1 MGALWEGGGIMPQTD
16 GIKLSP
22 KQKIFCEE
30 YAKTKNAT
38 QSAINAGYSEKTAG
52 IIGFENLK
60 KPKIIEYLNEL
71 YSEALGNAPEG
82 TIATL
87 EEIMM
92 FHTNVMRN
100 KIEDASANI
109 TERQKSANSLYE
121 MLSNRN
127 DNDDEESGVIIMP
140 DVKAVDDE

>member
-1 MGALWEGGGIMPQTD
+1 MPQTD

-22 KQKIFCEE
+22 KQKLFCEE

-71 YSEALGNAPEG
+71 YAEALGNAPEG

-87 EEIMM
+87 EEIME

-100 KIEDASANI
+100 KLEDAQANI

-121 MLSNRN
+121 MLSNN
-127 DNDDEESGVIIMP
+127 DSTEDNESGVIIMP
-140 DVKAVDDE
+140 DVMVVNYE

>member
-1 MGALWEGGGIMPQTD
+1 MPQTD

-121 MLSNRN
+121 MIHRKIENK
-127 DNDDEESGVIIMP
+127 DDDEDEVGVVILP
-140 DVKAVDDE
+140 EVKFNG

>member
-1 MGALWEGGGIMPQTD
+1 MPQTD

>member
-1 MGALWEGGGIMPQTD
+1 MPQTD

-22 KQKIFCEE
+22 KQKLFCEE

-121 MLSNRN
+121 MLSNRS

>member
-1 MGALWEGGGIMPQTD
+1 MPQTD

-22 KQKIFCEE
+22 KQKLFCEE

-38 QSAINAGYSEKTAG
+38 QSAINAGYSKNTAKEMG
-52 IIGFENLK
+52 YENLT
-60 KPKIIEYLNEL
+60 KPHIQEYLNEL
-71 YSEALGNAPEG
+71 YAEALGNAPEG

-87 EEIMM
+87 EEIME

-100 KIEDASANI
+100 KLEDAHANI

-121 MLSNRN
+121 MLSKEN
-127 DNDDEESGVIIMP
+127 DGNDDKSGVIIMP
-140 DVKAVDDE
+140 DVKVVDYE

>member
-1 MGALWEGGGIMPQTD
+1 MPQTD

-22 KQKIFCEE
+22 KQKLFCEE

-60 KPKIIEYLNEL
+60 KPKITEYLNEL
-71 YSEALGNAPEG
+71 YSKALGNAPED

-87 EEIMM
+87 KEIME
-92 FHTNVMRN
+92 FHTSVMRN
-100 KIEDASANI
+100 KLEGASANI

-121 MLSNRN
+121 MLNNSDGD
-127 DNDDEESGVIIMP
+127 DNDEGGVIVLP
-140 DVKAVDDE
+140 EVKISE

>member
-1 MGALWEGGGIMPQTD
+1 MPQTD

-22 KQKIFCEE
+22 KQKLFCEE

-60 KPKIIEYLNEL
+60 KPKIVEYLDEL
-71 YSEALGNAPEG
+71 YAEALGNAPEG

-87 EEIMM
+87 EEIME

-100 KIEDASANI
+100 KLEDASANI
-109 TERQKSANSLYE
+109 TERQKSANSLFE
-121 MLSNRN
+121 MLERRDSSE
-127 DNDDEESGVIIMP
+127 DGEVGVIIMP
-140 DVKAVDDE
+140 DVKVVDYE

>member
-1 MGALWEGGGIMPQTD
+1 MPQTD

-22 KQKIFCEE
+22 KQKLFCEE

-38 QSAINAGYSEKTAG
+38 RSAINAGYSEKTAKEMG
-52 IIGFENLK
+52 YENLT
-60 KPKIIEYLNEL
+60 KPHIQEYLNEL
-71 YSEALGNAPEG
+71 YAEALGNAPEG

-87 EEIMM
+87 EEIME

-100 KIEDASANI
+100 KLEDAQANI

-121 MLSNRN
+121 MLSNN
-127 DNDDEESGVIIMP
+127 DSTEDNESGVIIMP
-140 DVKAVDDE
+140 DVMVVNYE

>member
-1 MGALWEGGGIMPQTD
+1 MPQMD

-22 KQKIFCEE
+22 KQKLFCEE

-60 KPKIIEYLNEL
+60 KPKIVEYLDEL
-71 YSEALGNAPEG
+71 YAEALGNAPEG

-87 EEIMM
+87 EEIME

-100 KIEDASANI
+100 KLEDAQANI
-109 TERQKSANSLYE
+109 TERQKSANSLFE
-121 MLSNRN
+121 MLSKGN
-127 DNDDEESGVIIMP
+127 DGNDDESGVIIMP
-140 DVKAVDDE
+140 DVKVVDYE

>member
-1 MGALWEGGGIMPQTD
+1 MPHTD

-38 QSAINAGYSEKTAG
+38 QSAINAGYSKHTAKEMG
-52 IIGFENLK
+52 YENLT
-60 KPKIIEYLNEL
+60 KPHIQEYLNEL
-71 YSEALGNAPEG
+71 YAEALGNAPEG

-87 EEIMM
+87 EEIME

-100 KIEDASANI
+100 KLDDTSANI

-127 DNDDEESGVIIMP
+127 DNEDSESGVIIMP

>member
-1 MGALWEGGGIMPQTD
+1 MPQTD

-22 KQKIFCEE
+22 KQKLFCEE

-71 YSEALGNAPEG
+71 YAQALGNAPEG

-87 EEIMM
+87 EEIME

-100 KIEDASANI
+100 KLEDASANI

-127 DNDDEESGVIIMP
+127 DDEDNESGVIVLP
-140 DVKAVDDE
+140 EVKVVGDE

>member
-1 MGALWEGGGIMPQTD
+1 MGKFRKRGGIMPQTD

-22 KQKIFCEE
+22 KQKLFCEE

-38 QSAINAGYSEKTAG
+38 RSAINAGYSEKTAKEMG
-52 IIGFENLK
+52 YENLT
-60 KPKIIEYLNEL
+60 KPHIQEYLNEL
-71 YSEALGNAPEG
+71 YAEALGNAPEG

-87 EEIMM
+87 EEIME

-100 KIEDASANI
+100 KLEDAQANI

-121 MLSNRN
+121 MLSNN
-127 DNDDEESGVIIMP
+127 DSTEDNESGVIIMP
-140 DVKAVDDE
+140 DVMVVNYE

>member
-1 MGALWEGGGIMPQTD
+1 MPQTD

-22 KQKIFCEE
+22 KQKLFCEE

-38 QSAINAGYSEKTAG
+38 RSAINAGYSEKTAKEMG
-52 IIGFENLK
+52 YENLT
-60 KPKIIEYLNEL
+60 KPHIQEYLNEL
-71 YSEALGNAPEG
+71 YAEALGNAPEG

-87 EEIMM
+87 EEIME

-100 KIEDASANI
+100 KLEDAQANI

-121 MLSNRN
+121 MLSNN
-127 DNDDEESGVIIMP
+127 DSTEDNESGVIIMP

>member
-1 MGALWEGGGIMPQTD
+1 MPQMD

-22 KQKIFCEE
+22 KQKLFCEE

-60 KPKIIEYLNEL
+60 KPKIIEYLDKL
-71 YSEALGNAPEG
+71 YAEAIGNAPEG

-87 EEIMM
+87 EEIME

-100 KIEDASANI
+100 KLEDAQANI
-109 TERQKSANSLYE
+109 TERQKSANSLFE
-121 MLSNRN
+121 MLERRDSSE
-127 DNDDEESGVIIMP
+127 DGEVGVIIMP
-140 DVKAVDDE
+140 DVKVVDYE

>member
-1 MGALWEGGGIMPQTD
+1 MPQTD

-22 KQKIFCEE
+22 KQKLFCEE

-60 KPKIIEYLNEL
+60 KPKIVEYLDEL
-71 YSEALGNAPEG
+71 YAEALGNAPEG

-87 EEIMM
+87 EEIME

-100 KIEDASANI
+100 KLDDASANI
-109 TERQKSANSLYE
+109 TERQKSANSLFE
-121 MLSNRN
+121 MLSKGN
-127 DNDDEESGVIIMP
+127 DGNDDESGVIIMP
-140 DVKAVDDE
+140 DVKAVGDE

>member
-1 MGALWEGGGIMPQTD
+1 MPHTD

-22 KQKIFCEE
+22 KQKLFCEE

-38 QSAINAGYSEKTAG
+38 QAAINAGYSKKTAKVMG
-52 IIGFENLK
+52 YENLT
-60 KPKIIEYLNEL
+60 KPYIQEYIKEL

-87 EEIMM
+87 EEIMR

-100 KIEDASANI
+100 KLDDASANI
-109 TERQKSANSLYE
+109 TERQKSANSLFE
-121 MLSNRN
+121 MLERRDSGE
-127 DNDDEESGVIIMP
+127 DGESGVIIMP
-140 DVKAVDDE
+140 DVKVVDYE

>member
-1 MGALWEGGGIMPQTD
+1 MPQMD

-22 KQKIFCEE
+22 KQKLFCEE

-60 KPKIIEYLNEL
+60 KPKIVEYLDEL
-71 YSEALGNAPEG
+71 YAEALGNAPEG

-87 EEIMM
+87 EEIME

-100 KIEDASANI
+100 KLEDAQANI
-109 TERQKSANSLYE
+109 TERQKSANSLFE
-121 MLSNRN
+121 MLSKGN
-127 DNDDEESGVIIMP
+127 DGNEDESGVIIMP
-140 DVKAVDDE
+140 DVKVVDYE

>member
-1 MGALWEGGGIMPQTD
+1 MPHTD

-22 KQKIFCEE
+22 KQKLFCEE

-38 QSAINAGYSEKTAG
+38 QAAINAGYSEKTAKV
-52 IIGFENLK
+52 IGCENLT
-60 KPKIIEYLNEL
+60 KPYIQEYINEL
-71 YSEALGNAPEG
+71 YSVALGNAPEG

-87 EEIMM
+87 EEIME

-100 KIEDASANI
+100 KLEDAQANI

-121 MLSNRN
+121 MIHRKIENK
-127 DNDDEESGVIIMP
+127 DDDEDEVGVVILP
-140 DVKAVDDE
+140 EVKFNG

>member
-1 MGALWEGGGIMPQTD
+1 MPQTD

-38 QSAINAGYSEKTAG
+38 QSAINAGYSEKTAKV
-52 IIGFENLK
+52 IGCENLT
-60 KPKIIEYLNEL
+60 KPYIQEYLNEL
-71 YSEALGNAPEG
+71 YAEALGNAPEG

-87 EEIMM
+87 EEIME

-100 KIEDASANI
+100 KLDDTSANI

-127 DNDDEESGVIIMP
+127 DNEDGESGVIIMP

>member
-1 MGALWEGGGIMPQTD
+1 MPQTD

-22 KQKIFCEE
+22 KQKLFCEE

-60 KPKIIEYLNEL
+60 KPKIVEYLDEL
-71 YSEALGNAPEG
+71 YAEALGNAPEG

-87 EEIMM
+87 EEIME

-100 KIEDASANI
+100 KLDDASANI

-121 MLSNRN
+121 MLSNRS
-127 DNDDEESGVIIMP
+127 DNDDGESGVIIMP